1 MEAEMSMTRRTFA
14 TAAAALPIATNAS
27 QALAQVIPQ
36 DAPSSR
42 PKSAGRARI
51 VDFHAHMLEAEV
63 LGRSTGKTVLSGFGH
78 NAHGGTQAVNEA
90 TFRKMLD
97 PERQLEDMDRRG
109 IDINVVS
116 SATVIQ
122 GTSWADPQT
131 DLDLSKRC
139 NDRMA
144 EWVVKYPGRFV
155 GSSTLPLQDV
165 PLALG
170 ELERCVKQL
179 GLRVAN
185 LCTQYHGAYIG
196 EPRYRPFWEAANE
209 LGVIIWIHPDGV
221 RDLWFQKF
229 GMWNSLGQSIEEA
242 KVMASLIYEGVVEAF
257 PHLKIVMSH
266 GGGYFPH
273 NTGRLDRNVTNR
285 PDSMKNITRKPSE
298 YLRSF
303 YYDTCLFDQ
312 SLLAALIARVGADR
326 LVMGSDYPVGDAD
339 PAGFVQQCPTLSQEQ
354 TAMIMGG
361 TAANLLGL

>member
-1 MEAEMSMTRRTFA
+1 MMTRRKFA
-14 TAAAALPIATNAS
+14 TAAAAFPVAAKAS
-27 QALAQVIPQ
+27 QALAQVAAQ
-36 DAPSSR
+36 EAPSIQ
-42 PKSAGRARI
+42 PKSVHRAKVI
-51 VDFHAHMLEAEV
+51 DFHAHMLEAEV
-63 LGRSTGKTVLSGFGH
+63 LRRSSGKTVLSGFGH
-78 NAHGGTQAVNEA
+78 NAHGGTRAVNDV
-90 TFRKMLD
+90 TFRKMLE

-109 IDINVVS
+109 IDLSVVS

-144 EWVVKYPGRFV
+144 DWVARYPSRFV
-155 GSSTLPLQDV
+155 GSFVLPLQDV

-170 ELERCVKQL
+170 ELERCVKEL

-185 LCTQYHGAYIG
+185 LCTHYQGAYIG
-196 EPRYRPFWEAANE
+196 DSRYRPFWEAANA
-209 LGVIIWIHPDGV
+209 LGILIWIHPDGV
-221 RDLWFQKF
+221 RDLWFQNF
-229 GMWNSLGQSIEEA
+229 GMWNSIGQSIEEA
-242 KVMASLIYEGVVEAF
+242 KVMASLIYEGVAESF
-257 PHLKIVMSH
+257 PEMKFVISH

-285 PDSMKNITRKPSE
+285 PDSMKNITRRPSE

-312 SLLAALIARVGADR
+312 NLLAALALRVGADR
-326 LVMGSDYPVGDAD
+326 LVMGSDYPVGEAD
-339 PAGFVQQCPTLSQEQ
+339 PVGFIRQCRALSQEQ
-354 TAMIMGG
+354 AGMIVGG